1 MIRPSRPLSVAVLAI
16 GYLFLY
22 VPIISLVVYSFNESK
37 LVTLWSGFSLRW
49 YSALWQDDELISAAW
64 LSLKIAVLT
73 AFASV
78 AIGTWA
84 GFVLA
89 RFGRFRGFTLFSGM
103 INAPLVIPE
112 VIQCISLL
120 LLFVA
125 LQQLVGW
132 PHGRGLVTIWIGHV
146 MLCMSYVAIIV
157 QSRVKELN
165 KSLEEAALDLGATP
179 LRVFFLITLPLI
191 SQALISGWL
200 LSFTLSIDD
209 LVLSAFLS
217 GPGSTT
223 LPLVV
228 FSRVRLGLN
237 PEMNALATLFI
248 SVVTIGVIAANLWM
262 QARERKHERDM
273 KLAFAADKAP
283 EEQEAR
289 VPALS

>member
-1 MIRPSRPLSVAVLAI
+1 
-16 GYLFLY
+16 
-22 VPIISLVVYSFNESK
+22 
-37 LVTLWSGFSLRW
+37 
-49 YSALWQDDELISAAW
+49 ALLQDDELLNAAW
-64 LSLKIAVLT
+64 LSLKIGLMT

-78 AIGTWA
+78 IIGTWS
-84 GFVLA
+84 GYVLA
-89 RFGRFRGFTLFSGM
+89 RMGRFKGFALFAGM

-112 VIQCISLL
+112 VIQGISLL

-125 LQQLVGW
+125 MEQFLGW
-132 PHGRGLVTIWIGHV
+132 PKGRGVLTMWIGHV
-146 MLCMSYVAIIV
+146 MLCVSYVAIIV
-157 QSRVKELN
+157 QSRVKEMN

-179 LRVFFLITLPLI
+179 FKVFFVITLPLI

-248 SVVTIGVIAANLWM
+248 SAVTIGVIVANQVM
-262 QARERKHERDM
+262 MAREKKRMRDM
-273 KLAFAADKAP
+273 QMAFAQPDPAEAEKPVAPVGAVGSPLGRKA
-283 EEQEAR
+283 A
-289 VPALS
+289 

>member
-1 MIRPSRPLSVAVLAI
+1 MKPNRVLQFIAL
-16 GYLFLY
+16 GLGFLFLY
-22 VPIISLVVYSFNESK
+22 IPIVSLIVYSFNESQ
-37 LVTLWSGFSLRW
+37 LVTVWTHFSTRW
-49 YSALWQDDELISAAW
+49 YAALLQDDELINAAW
-64 LSLKIAVLT
+64 LSLRIALLT

-89 RFGRFRGFTLFSGM
+89 RMGRFRGFTLYTGM

-112 VIQCISLL
+112 VIQGISLL
-120 LLFVA
+120 LLFVE
-125 LQQLVGW
+125 LGQWLGW
-132 PHGRGLVTIWIGHV
+132 PAGRGLLTIWIGHV

-157 QSRVKELN
+157 QSRVRDLHPA
-165 KSLEEAALDLGATP
+165 LEEAALDLGATP
-179 LRVFFLITLPLI
+179 LRVFFSVTLPLI
-191 SQALISGWL
+191 SQALVAGWL

-248 SVVTIGVIAANLWM
+248 AVVSVGVIGANIYM
-262 QARERKHERDM
+262 QRAERKRMEM
-273 KLAFAADKAP
+273 A
-283 EEQEAR
+283 
-289 VPALS
+289 V